1 MGDNCRGG
9 VGIEGRQVTPKQRWK
24 RAGNGCSA
32 YSGVSGQEKGVL
44 TAQEVQSLDKIVR
57 A

>member
-9 VGIEGRQVTPKQRWK
+9 VGIEGRQVTPKQWWK